1 MLQKQLELSNLT
13 EGDLKSS
20 CYVIPRGGGGRGY
33 TGKINNGEVH
43 VQSILALRTPHYY
56 GHTDNTN
63 SN

>member
-43 VQSILALRTPHYY
+43 AQSILALRTPH
-56 GHTDNTN
+56 
-63 SN
+63 